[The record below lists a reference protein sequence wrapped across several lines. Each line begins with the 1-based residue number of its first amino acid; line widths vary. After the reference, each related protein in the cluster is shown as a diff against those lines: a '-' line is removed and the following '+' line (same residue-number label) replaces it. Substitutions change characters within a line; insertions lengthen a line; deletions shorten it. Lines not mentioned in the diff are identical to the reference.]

1 MRREA
6 DKLKSDLYKF
16 RIDSFTPDTIPMA
29 RLAAYMAE
37 LAKLLGNEA
46 SVHFREI
53 IRGSAVLVS
62 EVEAVAVPKVRERLT
77 RIDNSAAK
85 WQSDDETL
93 EPCRKL
99 NVMLA
104 ADNAIGNLRRGQATI
119 LQFPGRES
127 ARIKI
132 GPVTQPTT
140 IIGQLVRVGG
150 RDKTAHA
157 QVEDAEGRSWT
168 IVMSRDQARQLAPL
182 LYGDVLRFAGVGRW
196 ARTVNGLWEL
206 DELRLQSWEAITN
219 ESLRDSVQALRQVE
233 GSQWRSI
240 DDPLA
245 ILGEIRD
252 GESGV
257 N

>member
-1 MRREA
+1 
-6 DKLKSDLYKF
+6 
-16 RIDSFTPDTIPMA
+16 MA

-37 LAKLLGNEA
+37 LAKLLGNES

-53 IRGSAVLVS
+53 TRGSAVLVS

-77 RIDNSAAK
+77 RVDSASAN
-85 WQSDDETL
+85 WQRNDDTL

-119 LQFPGRES
+119 LKFPGRES
-127 ARIKI
+127 AKVKI
-132 GPVTQPTT
+132 GPVTQPTS
-140 IIGQLVRVGG
+140 IIGQLVRIGG

-168 IVMSRDQARQLAPL
+168 IVMARDQARQLAPH
-182 LYGDVLRFAGVGRW
+182 LYGEVLRFAGIGRW
-196 ARTVNGLWEL
+196 ARTVNGQWEL
-206 DELRLQSWEAITN
+206 DELRLQAWEAITN
-219 ESLRDSVQALRQVE
+219 ESLRESVEALRQIE
-233 GSQWRSI
+233 GSDWRKQE
-240 DDPLA
+240 DPLA
-245 ILGEIRD
+245 VLAGLRD
-252 GESGV
+252 GESSV